1 MNQPGGASLDGEP
14 PASTILATLA
24 SRARSLS
31 GFGGGAPIV
40 NQRARAVLVESR
52 SPTPPQQ
59 CLPATAL
66 FAPGRACDIASDV
79 LCRDPRRARHRC
91 RAPSALGPPDP
102 LLRPSRQRPPARR
115 ARTPSIA
122 RVLPPPV
129 VLALARLH
137 VGSRRARH
145 RFRCSR
151 ARGFRHREPASD
163 ASSLAEPAHLSVFAP
178 AS

>member
-102 LLRPSRQRPPARR
+102 LPRPSRQRPPARR
-115 ARTPSIA
+115 ARTPSIV

-129 VLALARLH
+129 VHTFLRLH
-137 VGSRRARH
+137 ACAS
-145 RFRCSR
+145 
-151 ARGFRHREPASD
+151 ARGITESPPPVSLLACSWLSPPRTGFRR
-163 ASSLAEPAHLSVFAP
+163 LFTR
-178 AS
+178 